1 MTHAIRSVQPF
12 MRASTAGLLLT
23 AALMAVGCAGKPVE
37 IGTLYQRLGAE
48 AGVAAL
54 VDELMSNIER
64 DSRLEGVFAK
74 TDASAFKQTLAAQVC
89 QIGDGT
95 CSDQTASVQTAL
107 AGMKLTNEQFD
118 AFIGDFAKALD
129 QHEVGP
135 NVQRELLFPLKAL
148 RGDVIDT
155 GTSG

>member
-1 MTHAIRSVQPF
+1 MMNAIRSVQPF
-12 MRASTAGLLLT
+12 VRASTVGLLLS

-37 IGTLYQRLGAE
+37 LGTLYQRLGGE

-54 VDELMSNIER
+54 VDDLMSNIEL
-64 DSRLEGVFAK
+64 DARLEGVFAK
-74 TDASAFKQTLAAQVC
+74 ADASAFKQSLAAQIC
-89 QIGDGT
+89 QIGDGA
-95 CSDQTASVQTAL
+95 CSNQSASVQPAL
-107 AGMKLTNEQFD
+107 TGMKLTNEQFD

-135 NVQRELLFPLKAL
+135 NAQRELLFPLKAL

-155 GTSG
+155 GTPS